1 MKKLGFIV
9 NPVAGIGGK
18 VGLKGSDGAATLK
31 KALDLGAVP
40 ESGKKALVTMK
51 ALAGESHNLDIYT
64 YPGEMG
70 EDICKAAG
78 LDCTVLGH
86 IDSGHTTPEDTMRA
100 AVDLRDAGM
109 DLILFAGGDGTAR
122 NVLDAVGTTIP
133 VLGIP
138 TGCKIHSGVYAVNPK
153 TAGMLMGQ
161 YAEGK
166 VRATKEAEVMDIDE
180 DLFRQNIVQA
190 RLYGYLNVLDEKRL
204 VQNLKSGRVAS
215 GPEAIGQIAVYFRET
230 LEPDTLYVMGTGSTV
245 AVLMKELGLPNTL
258 LGVDLVYNGPAP
270 AGASSSDID
279 TSAPADASASDHQDP
294 APSGASSSDT
304 GTSAPVVVSDTGPH
318 LIASDCTEAEI
329 LDALDKYP
337 RAKIVVTVIGGQ
349 GYIFG
354 RGNQQLSAEVIRR
367 VGTENIIIAAGKE
380 KVMLLP
386 GFELHA
392 DTGDESINQMLS
404 GYRQVIVGYEE
415 KMVMKVTV

>member
-64 YPGEMG
+64 YPAEMG

-78 LDCTVLGH
+78 LNCTVLGH
-86 IDSGHTTPEDTMRA
+86 IDSGHTTPDDTMRA
-100 AVDLRDAGM
+100 AIDLRDAGM

-166 VRATKEAEVMDIDE
+166 VRETKEAEVMDIDE
-180 DLFRQNIVQA
+180 DLFRQGVVQA
-190 RLYGYLNVLDEKRL
+190 RLYGYLQIPNETKM
-204 VQNLKSGRVAS
+204 VQNLKSGRGFSESAS
-215 GPEAIGQIAVYFRET
+215 IDLLSNYIADTWE
-230 LEPDTLYVMGTGSTV
+230 EDTLYVVGTGSTT
-245 AVLMKELGLPNTL
+245 AAIMKKVGVPNTL
-258 LGVDLVYNGPAP
+258 LGVDLVYGHN
-270 AGASSSDID
+270 
-279 TSAPADASASDHQDP
+279 
-294 APSGASSSDT
+294 
-304 GTSAPVVVSDTGPH
+304 
-318 LIASDCTEAEI
+318 LIASDCTEKEI
-329 LDALDKYP
+329 LEVIKDYDKV
-337 RAKIVVTVIGGQ
+337 KILVTVIGGQ

-354 RGNQQLSAEVIRR
+354 RGNQQISASVIKA
-367 VGTENIIIAAGKE
+367 VGKENIIVAASQAKMLSFIGKPLF
-380 KVMLLP
+380 V
-386 GFELHA
+386 
-392 DTGDESINQMLS
+392 DTGDEEVNAYLR
-404 GYRQVIVGYEE
+404 GYIKVIVGYERTL
-415 KMVMKVTV
+415 VVRVSDGG

>member
-166 VRATKEAEVMDIDE
+166 VRETKEAEVMDIDE
-180 DLFRQNIVQA
+180 DLFRQGVVQA
-190 RLYGYLNVLDEKRL
+190 RLYGYLQIPNETKM
-204 VQNLKSGRVAS
+204 VQNLKSGRGFSESAS
-215 GPEAIGQIAVYFRET
+215 IDLLSNYIADTWE
-230 LEPDTLYVMGTGSTV
+230 EDTLYVVGTGSTT
-245 AVLMKELGLPNTL
+245 AAIMKKVGVPNTL
-258 LGVDLVYNGPAP
+258 LGVDLVYG
-270 AGASSSDID
+270 
-279 TSAPADASASDHQDP
+279 HK
-294 APSGASSSDT
+294 
-304 GTSAPVVVSDTGPH
+304 
-318 LIASDCTEAEI
+318 LIASDCTEKEI
-329 LDALDKYP
+329 LEVIKDYDKV
-337 RAKIVVTVIGGQ
+337 KILVTVIGGQ

-354 RGNQQLSAEVIRR
+354 RGNQQISASVIKA
-367 VGTENIIIAAGKE
+367 VGKENIIVAASQAKMLSFIGKPLF
-380 KVMLLP
+380 V
-386 GFELHA
+386 
-392 DTGDESINQMLS
+392 DTGDEEVNAYLR
-404 GYRQVIVGYEE
+404 GYIKVIVGYERTL
-415 KMVMKVTV
+415 VVRVSDGG